1 MKIREIIKKKLYEA
15 VGVPANIDAAAEKIF
30 NDIIEHL
37 TKLINTKPNVADIED
52 PFTIVGPYSF
62 SDHTIDKI
70 EVTFKNSLSF
80 DGFELLGLYVQHDTD
95 MNIPNITYKRD
106 DVLNL
111 GLRFNYNFGSKTKD
125 FINFIISIKPMI
137 VGSIAHE
144 IMHDYDHAKNPIKK
158 VDSQIDYIV
167 AKEGVGGVYELNL
180 VTIGNYYLHNMENT
194 VRPSEVY
201 TNLMKLGVT
210 KKDFTKRLGEAS
222 FIKYLN
228 FFRKLS
234 YLNFMSGLNK
244 SYEDVVY
251 LLEHNGFEIK
261 NDKRYNIHML
271 LYVVRVFLINK
282 QISIAADISKP
293 ESFDDILKQMSG
305 IKTEGEKFFNKY
317 ANQISRNSEFLEKE
331 FDYEKSS
338 KLNEQF
344 YTNRINKLA
353 ESAERIYRKI
363 AKIYSILPDDNDNTQ
378 TLNKKI
384 NMRATKNEEVIE
396 SSSWENPKILF
407 NKKYPQNLRETIKDT
422 PKLTDKISLLESR
435 IIDEQK
441 EEIKSF
447 ILSEMKKIG
456 IEKLPYAYSAFRS
469 FIDPETMSIHY
480 NKHYKGYVK
489 KLNKALSKRKGGDVD
504 LENIIK
510 TIDRYSKDVRNNAG
524 GAFNHALFWNMLSPN
539 KTEMTMELK
548 KKIVDEFTSF
558 AKFKEKFEEVAR
570 KRFGSGWVWLVLTP
584 NKKLKVMST
593 PNQDNPLMNVIEGGG
608 FPLLG
613 LDLWEHAYY
622 LKYQNK
628 RDEYISNFWN
638 VVNWEFVSKMYDM
651 KTNTD
656 L

>member
-15 VGVPANIDAAAEKIF
+15 VGVPANINFVAEEIF
-30 NDIIEHL
+30 NDIITHL
-37 TKLINTKPNVADIED
+37 QRTINTIPNVADIDE
-52 PFTIVGPYSF
+52 PFIINGPYTF

-70 EVTFKNSLSF
+70 EVTFDNSLSF
-80 DGFELLGLYVQHDTD
+80 DGFELLGMYVQHDTE
-95 MNIPNITYKRD
+95 MKIPNITYKRG

-111 GLRFNYNFGSKTKD
+111 GLRFEYNFGSKTKD
-125 FINFIISIKPMI
+125 FINYMVSIKPLI
-137 VGSIAHE
+137 LSSIAHE
-144 IMHDYDHAKNPIKK
+144 IMHDYDHTKNPTKK
-158 VDSQIDYIV
+158 VDSQIDYMV
-167 AKEGVGGVYELNL
+167 SKEGVGGVYELNL
-180 VTIGNYYLHNMENT
+180 VTIGNYFLHNMENT

-210 KKDFTKRLGEAS
+210 KKDFANRLGEAN

-228 FFRKLS
+228 FFRNLTYNNFIFRLEES
-234 YLNFMSGLNK
+234 YD
-244 SYEDVVY
+244 DVIS
-251 LLEHNGFEIK
+251 LLEHNGFDISDDEL
-261 NDKRYNIHML
+261 YNIHML
-271 LYVVRVFLINK
+271 LYVVRVFLLNK
-282 QISIAADISKP
+282 QIGIASQISEP
-293 ESFDDILKQMSG
+293 NSFDDVLKQMAG

-317 ANQISRNSEFLEKE
+317 ANQISRNSELLEKE

-344 YTNRINKLA
+344 YTNRINKLV
-353 ESAERIYRKI
+353 ESAERIYRRI

-384 NMRATKNEEVIE
+384 NMRVSKNEEVIE
-396 SSSWENPKILF
+396 TSSWENPEILF

-489 KLNKALSKRKGGDVD
+489 KLNKALAKRKGGDVD

-524 GAFNHALFWNMLSPN
+524 GAFNHTLFWNMLSPN

-584 NKKLKVMST
+584 NKKLKIMST
-593 PNQDNPLMNVIEGGG
+593 PNQDNPLMNVIDGGG

-628 RDEYISNFWN
+628 RDDYISNFWN

-656 L
+656 I